1 MSSLTKLD
9 SLGKKLFIQLDN
21 TSKENKNKHLLR
33 FAAQLIERKKFEEV
47 QISFLMV
54 GHTHNDVDQMFSLIS
69 KRLFKSNTKN
79 LQQLRTK
86 IRESSTKVSSF
97 FFSFLFSSFFF
108 SFFLFFS
115 SIFFF
120 PFSFFFLQNNELK
133 IKTIKLSINSRVI
146 TSLVDAK
153 KWLDKKLV
161 LHSKTKFFLKYSTIS
176 NLSYQTANHLTTY
189 RSIIFSS

>member
-108 SFFLFFS
+108 L
-115 SIFFF
+115 
-120 PFSFFFLQNNELK
+120 SFFFLFYFL
-133 IKTIKLSINSRVI
+133 LSF
-146 TSLVDAK
+146 
-153 KWLDKKLV
+153 
-161 LHSKTKFFLKYSTIS
+161 FFLFSTK
-176 NLSYQTANHLTTY
+176 
-189 RSIIFSS
+189 